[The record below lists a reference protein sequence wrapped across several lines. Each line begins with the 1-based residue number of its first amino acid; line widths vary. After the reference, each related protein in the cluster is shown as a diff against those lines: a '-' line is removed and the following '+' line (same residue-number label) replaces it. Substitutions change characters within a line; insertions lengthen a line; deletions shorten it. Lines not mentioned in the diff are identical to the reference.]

1 MTGGKRRWRLRSAV
15 PSEGLA
21 GSPFPPLISR
31 LLALRGVATEEEAAR
46 FLFLEPWPEADPL
59 LLPGVERAVERLAQ
73 AIARG
78 ETVAVFGD
86 FDVDGITAAAL
97 LTEALRELGATAI
110 PYIPDRF
117 REGYGLNVSA
127 IGELAGRGAG
137 LLVAADCGTSSVVEV
152 AEANRL
158 GMDVVVLDHHAIP
171 AELPASLALVNPKL
185 APTASACP
193 HADLASVGVA
203 YQTVAALYHA
213 IGRPWDAERFLDLV
227 AIGTVGDLVPL
238 LGENRYLVKLGLAA
252 LRKATRPGLRAL
264 IATAAARPE
273 AVDAETIAYG
283 LAPRLN
289 AAGRLAHAE
298 TSLQLLLTTDVAQ
311 AEELAGRLN
320 ALNQERQRQTQ
331 QALALATEL
340 VAAEDSEGSLP
351 LVFVAHPEIPQG
363 IAGLVASRLV
373 DERYRPAVVCQTGEG
388 QSRASCRSIPEF
400 DIVAAL
406 RRQEKLLV
414 RFGGHRLAA
423 GFTIANESLPALRRA
438 LLEHAGEALAGVE
451 LSPAL
456 DIDAEVP
463 LAGLRGEEIRWL
475 QSLAPHGQGNPEP
488 TFLSRGVLVAEA
500 RLMGNAGRHLRLKLK
515 DADARSGPVTWPAVA
530 FDLGET
536 AVSPGQR
543 VDVVYS
549 LAVDRRSGDALE
561 LRVKDVAA
569 TALQAGS

>member
-1 MTGGKRRWRLRSAV
+1 
-15 PSEGLA
+15 
-21 GSPFPPLISR
+21 
-31 LLALRGVATEEEAAR
+31 
-46 FLFLEPWPEADPL
+46 
-59 LLPGVERAVERLAQ
+59 
-73 AIARG
+73 
-78 ETVAVFGD
+78 
-86 FDVDGITAAAL
+86 
-97 LTEALRELGATAI
+97 
-110 PYIPDRF
+110 
-117 REGYGLNVSA
+117 
-127 IGELAGRGAG
+127 
-137 LLVAADCGTSSVVEV
+137 
-152 AEANRL
+152 
-158 GMDVVVLDHHAIP
+158 
-171 AELPASLALVNPKL
+171 
-185 APTASACP
+185 
-193 HADLASVGVA
+193 
-203 YQTVAALYHA
+203 
-213 IGRPWDAERFLDLV
+213 
-227 AIGTVGDLVPL
+227 
-238 LGENRYLVKLGLAA
+238 
-252 LRKATRPGLRAL
+252 
-264 IATAAARPE
+264 
-273 AVDAETIAYG
+273 